1 MEEEQKSLIESP
13 ENPPVKRGRGR
24 PKGSKNKNQVPWYDQ
39 RNMLVDPKTGVVIRK
54 DNGTSM
60 ILGKIGDERVSAFVQ
75 YHMECL
81 KMREGVNL
89 KDVPDLYRR
98 FYRYLAYCAEHGI
111 IPNNMNCYLA
121 VGVSKQMMSFWRLGQ
136 VGTPEHKRFAEDVS
150 QFFASIHEQSAT
162 EGIVNPIFAMWQQK
176 SHDGMIEAGKVE
188 VINTDPLGEKK
199 SAEEITSRYADVV
212 LPD

>member
-1 MEEEQKSLIESP
+1 MTEEKQTEALVEEQ
-13 ENPPVKRGRGR
+13 PVKRGRGR
-24 PKGSKNKNQVPWYDQ
+24 PKGSKNKKQVPWYDQ

-54 DNGTSM
+54 GNGTSM
-60 ILGKIGDERVSAFVQ
+60 ILGKMGDERVSAFVQ

-121 VGVSKQMMSFWRLGQ
+121 IGVSKQVMSYWRLGQ
-136 VGTPEHKRFAEDVS
+136 QGSPEHKRFAEDVS

-162 EGIVNPIFAMWQQK
+162 EGIVNPIYAMWQQK
-176 SHDGMIEAGKVE
+176 SHDNMIEASKVE
-188 VINTDPLGEKK
+188 VVQADPLGEKK
-199 SAEEITSRYADVV
+199 SAEEIAERYTDVI